1 MSAFLTY
8 ALDANDELVHIDM
21 VQNGG
26 ACQCR
31 CPKCK
36 SLLDAKNGGLI
47 REHHFAHSQH
57 YIYWLNRLSWSK
69 EVLCCLNQMII
80 TSRMDL

>member
-1 MSAFLTY
+1 MTTMSAFLTY

-36 SLLDAKNGGLI
+36 NVHVNEQNDALELG
-47 REHHFAHSQH
+47 HHFSHPAA
-57 YIYWLNRLSWSK
+57 I
-69 EVLCCLNQMII
+69 CI
-80 TSRMDL
+80 